1 MVRKHL
7 NFPPEMGF
15 ETNYSGVSSGDHG
28 SVLYR
33 GPERG
38 VPSGRHKYEPGGNPH
53 TWSETVDRA
62 QKEQL
67 VEELGQIFASSGV
80 VVVAHYAGMTVAQMQ
95 DLRAKMREV
104 GGSVRVAKN
113 TLAKIALEG
122 KASAKMAGLLTG
134 MTMLSYSEDPVAAA
148 KVAEAY
154 AKSNDKFV
162 IIGGAMGGEVLD
174 QAGIKAVASM
184 PSREELIAQIVSC
197 IGAPA
202 SNIAGAIGAP
212 ASNIA
217 SILSTIEEKA
227 AA

>member
-1 MVRKHL
+1 VARKRL
-7 NFPPEMGF
+7 NVLPEMGN
-15 ETNYSGVSSGDHG
+15 EIEGTLRGDLG
-28 SVLYR
+28 LGNLIRTRTPLQR
-33 GPERG
+33 GK
-38 VPSGRHKYEPGGNPH
+38 HEPGGNPQP
-53 TWSETVDRA
+53 WSETVDRA
-62 QKEQL
+62 QKEK
-67 VEELGQIFASSGV
+67 VVDELGQIFASSGV

-95 DLRAKMREV
+95 DLRAKMRDV

-122 KASAKMAGLLTG
+122 KPAAKMGDLLSG

-148 KVAEAY
+148 KVCEAY
-154 AKSNDKFV
+154 AKTNDNFV
-162 IIGGAMGGEVLD
+162 IIGGAMGDTVLD

-197 IGAPA
+197 IGAPGSA
-202 SNIAGAIGAP
+202 IAGAIGAP

-217 SILSTIEEKA
+217 SILSTIEERA